1 MVNFMTFLLQTTNKN
16 KIQAILIA
24 IFCILFG
31 FQGTSIAQT
40 LIRQPGF
47 EVSRQQAY
55 GISFAVVKLD
65 PQEVKLRL
73 YWRIRGKSF
82 LSLNYLQQQLRTK
95 NITLLAAMNAG
106 IFEKSFQ
113 PLGLHIENGQQLRQL
128 NTRSGYG
135 NFYLQPN
142 GVFLLQ
148 DNKASI
154 VSTQSYASGGFR
166 PQLATQSGPIL
177 LENSRI
183 NPLFQP
189 NSKNRLIRNGVG
201 ISGQAVYFVLAE
213 GPINFYD
220 FARFLR
226 DQLGCSSALYLDG
239 SISAIKVP
247 GTSIIGDGFFSAILA
262 VVR

>member
-1 MVNFMTFLLQTTNKN
+1 MVSMTAFLTNKH
-16 KIQAILIA
+16 KIHSALAIV
-24 IFCILFG
+24 FCFSLSV
-31 FQGTSIAQT
+31 QSTTIAQT

-55 GISFAVVKLD
+55 GTGFAVVKID
-65 PQEVKLRL
+65 PKQVKLRL
-73 YWRIRGKSF
+73 YWRMNNKAI
-82 LSLNYLQQQLRTK
+82 LSLGYLQQQLRAQ

-106 IFEKSFQ
+106 IFEKSFR
-113 PLGLHIENGQQLRQL
+113 PLGLHVENGKVLRPL

-135 NFYLQPN
+135 NFYFQPN

-154 VSTQSYASGGFR
+154 VSTQSYAVGNFR

-183 NPLFQP
+183 NPLFGP

-213 GPINFYD
+213 SPVNFYD
-220 FARFLR
+220 FSRFFR
-226 DQLGCSSALYLDG
+226 DQLGCNSALYLDD
-239 SISAIKVP
+239 SISAMRVASTTIA
-247 GTSIIGDGFFSAILA
+247 SDGFFSAMLA